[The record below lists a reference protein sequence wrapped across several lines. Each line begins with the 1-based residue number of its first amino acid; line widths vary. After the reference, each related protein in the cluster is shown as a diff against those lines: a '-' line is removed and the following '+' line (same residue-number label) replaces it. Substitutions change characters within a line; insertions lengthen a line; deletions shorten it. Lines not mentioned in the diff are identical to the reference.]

1 MATEVLQRKYTVG
14 QLAEIAGAEL
24 IGNGTGEICR
34 AAPFESATPDSIT
47 FVSDEKLLKNIA
59 DCKAG
64 AVIVSKKVETGIPLL
79 VVANVEKALIAVLK
93 EFVPKLQAPQAG
105 IHKNAIVEEGASVA
119 PTASICPFAY
129 IRQGAKIGERTV
141 IGAGCKIG
149 ENAIIGNDCW
159 IGSGAIIMPDLK
171 IGDRSVIG
179 AGAVVTK
186 DVPPYAIVAGV
197 PAKIIK
203 FRGEDKITQIHNS

>member
-1 MATEVLQRKYTVG
+1 MATEALQRKYTVG

-149 ENAIIGNDCW
+149 ENAIIGNDCC
-159 IGSGAIIMPDLK
+159 IEDNVVIYYNCK
-171 IGDRSVIG
+171 IGNNCIIAANSAIG
-179 AGAVVTK
+179 ATGF
-186 DVPPYAIVAGV
+186 G
-197 PAKIIK
+197 
-203 FRGEDKITQIHNS
+203 